1 MAHTYSIG
9 VDIGGTNTDIG
20 LVREDG
26 KIVTRRNIP
35 TNKYFDIDV
44 YLKDITDLVKDMMK
58 ENEIDNIDGIG
69 ICAPNGNSYK
79 CTFSGATNL
88 NFKGDFN
95 VQEIVNK
102 YMDVPVVVSN
112 DANAAAFGEMIYGGG
127 KGMKHLIS
135 YSRHPAH
142 LCVHQRQADRSL
154 AAETSVAFL
163 LVSSIVANCKLRNL
177 HKFQNSSCKKTA
189 KTVSYVVVDGIHP

>member
-20 LVREDG
+20 LVRNDG
-26 KIVTRRNIP
+26 KIVMRRNIP

-44 YLKDITDLVKDMMK
+44 YLKDITDLVKEMMK
-58 ENEIDNIDGIG
+58 ENEIESIDGIG
-69 ICAPNGNSYK
+69 ICAPNGNYYK

-102 YMDVPVVVSN
+102 YMNVPVVVSN
-112 DANAAAFGEMIYGGG
+112 DANAAASERWSM
-127 KGMKHLIS
+127 
-135 YSRHPAH
+135 A
-142 LCVHQRQADRSL
+142 
-154 AAETSVAFL
+154 VAK
-163 LVSSIVANCKLRNL
+163 A
-177 HKFQNSSCKKTA
+177 
-189 KTVSYVVVDGIHP
+189 

>member
-26 KIVTRRNIP
+26 KIITRRNIP

-58 ENEIDNIDGIG
+58 ENELDKIDGIG

-88 NFKGDFN
+88 NFKGDVN
-95 VQEIVNK
+95 VQEIVSK
-102 YMDVPVVVSN
+102 
-112 DANAAAFGEMIYGGG
+112 
-127 KGMKHLIS
+127 
-135 YSRHPAH
+135 
-142 LCVHQRQADRSL
+142 
-154 AAETSVAFL
+154 
-163 LVSSIVANCKLRNL
+163 
-177 HKFQNSSCKKTA
+177 
-189 KTVSYVVVDGIHP
+189 